1 MYRKILS
8 LFLVIMIA
16 ALTCHALAAAVAE
29 FSADFTMTENG
40 NVFTGKTF
48 IKGDKIRKE
57 ATVEG
62 EKVITIL
69 RPDKKVAW
77 TLMPDEKQY
86 IEIGLAFDPAR
97 PSDNAGTEYKF
108 AKKTI
113 GHEKVNGYDCDV
125 IQYTYQKKEYGI
137 LIQWF
142 SSKLN
147 FAIKYQTK
155 DSSGKVT
162 SIQEYKSIKIT
173 KVADSL
179 FEIPAGYTKFSMD
192 FNPSQH

>member
-16 ALTCHALAAAVAE
+16 VLTCHTVAAAVAE

-40 NVFTGKTF
+40 NVITGKTF
-48 IKGDKIRKE
+48 IKGNKIRKV
-57 ATVEG
+57 AAVQGQT
-62 EKVITIL
+62 VITIL

-97 PSDNAGTEYKF
+97 PSADAGTEY
-108 AKKTI
+108 AYDQKTI

-125 IQYTYQKKEYGI
+125 IQYAYKKKIYGV
-137 LIQWF
+137 LVQWF

-147 FAIKYQTK
+147 FAIKYQIRDTN
-155 DSSGKVT
+155 GKVIST
-162 SIQEYKSIKIT
+162 QEYKNIKT
-173 KVADSL
+173 GNVADSL
-179 FEIPAGYTKFSMD
+179 FEIPAGYTKFSM
-192 FNPSQH
+192 N